1 MNKQDNNG
9 KIWGREGD
17 DVRFNLQDQPLTEVM
32 FPLSVKYQKELTL
45 KRETDSNHLPSSP
58 LECELPDSRA
68 HDLVIILM
76 STIVFDTHRFQIHM
90 C

>member
-1 MNKQDNNG
+1 MHVELTHLAVQQKLTQHC
-9 KIWGREGD
+9 KASI
-17 DVRFNLQDQPLTEVM
+17 QDQPLTEVV

-45 KRETDSNHLPSSP
+45 KRETDSNHLTSSP